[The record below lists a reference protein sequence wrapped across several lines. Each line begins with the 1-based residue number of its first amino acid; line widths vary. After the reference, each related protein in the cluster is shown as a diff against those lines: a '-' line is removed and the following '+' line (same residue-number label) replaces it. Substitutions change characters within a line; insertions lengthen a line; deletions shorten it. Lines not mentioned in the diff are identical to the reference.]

1 MEEVLKGLQGKTLT
15 KKKLFDFL
23 ADINLES
30 FTIKKETVT
39 IEVPIE
45 VPIEVKE
52 EPKPPPPPP
61 TQPKLEPEIKCAACV
76 KTFATDSSLKRHHK
90 RNPVCLNWITR
101 SDKTETK
108 HLIRGIHLLVN
119 DILEKAISI
128 NELQCKFCKST
139 FTNTGNHHKHFNTA
153 TVCNRLAFQEF
164 KKLFNN
170 L

>member
-30 FTIKKETVT
+30 FITKKETVT
-39 IEVPIE
+39 IEQSPVEVPIV

-52 EPKPPPPPP
+52 EPKLV
-61 TQPKLEPEIKCAACV
+61 PKLEPEIKCAACV

-90 RNPVCLNWITR
+90 RNPVRLNWITR

-108 HLIRGIHLLVN
+108 HLTRGIHLLVN

-153 TVCNRLAFQEF
+153 TVCNRLAIQEF
-164 KKLFNN
+164 KKLFNS